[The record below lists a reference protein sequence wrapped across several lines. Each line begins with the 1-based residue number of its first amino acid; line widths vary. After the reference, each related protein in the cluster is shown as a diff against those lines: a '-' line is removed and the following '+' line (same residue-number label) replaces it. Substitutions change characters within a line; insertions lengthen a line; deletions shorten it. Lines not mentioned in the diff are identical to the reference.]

1 MMKTK
6 QENDL
11 TNHTGI
17 AYAENDN
24 ELSWLIGLG
33 ADVDPAFFTMRSH
46 LMVWLAF
53 NLFSENMTFKKDL
66 ESPLIFVLFLREKKK
81 KENPKCESLFAKD
94 SLWKTKVGS
103 KWT

>member
-46 LMVWLAF
+46 LMV
-53 NLFSENMTFKKDL
+53 
-66 ESPLIFVLFLREKKK
+66 
-81 KENPKCESLFAKD
+81 
-94 SLWKTKVGS
+94 
-103 KWT
+103 